1 MIARIAGHLVA
12 RDVDRAEVMTAAGIA
27 YEIAIPLN
35 VFESLPAIGSEVV
48 LHTHVVV
55 REDAWQLFGFGT
67 PFERQVFRTILAA
80 RGIGPALAL
89 NLLSSLTADR
99 LVRAIREK
107 DVATLR
113 QVPRMGPK
121 KAEGL
126 ILDLADKLD
135 ELHES
140 APATSTGAAGSGTV
154 VDQAVRGLMQLGFN
168 RPDAER
174 AVRGAVE
181 RGAAAHS
188 ASELIRAAFA
198 ALGAPQQK
206 R

>member
-1 MIARIAGHLVA
+1 VIARIAGRLVA
-12 RDVDRAEVMTAAGIA
+12 RDVDRAEVMTGGGVA

-35 VFESLPAIGSEVV
+35 VFESLPAIGAEVV

-135 ELHES
+135 ELHEG
-140 APATSTGAAGSGTV
+140 APPTTTGATGQGTV
-154 VDQAVRGLMQLGFN
+154 VDHAVRGLVQLGFS

-198 ALGAPQQK
+198 VLGGPQPK
-206 R
+206 G

>member
-1 MIARIAGHLVA
+1 MIARIAGRLVA
-12 RDVDRAEVMTAAGIA
+12 RDVDRAEVLTSGGVA

-35 VFESLPAIGSEVV
+35 VFESLPTIGSEVV

-55 REDAWQLFGFGT
+55 REDAWQLFGFAT

-99 LVRAIREK
+99 VVRAIREK

-113 QVPRMGPK
+113 RVPRMGPK

-135 ELHES
+135 ELHEGAPSS
-140 APATSTGAAGSGTV
+140 ATGVPGQGTV
-154 VDQAVRGLMQLGFN
+154 VDSAVRGLVQLGFG

-174 AVRGAVE
+174 AVAGAVTRGAT
-181 RGAAAHS
+181 ADS

-198 ALGAPQQK
+198 VLGGPQQK